1 MIVRI
6 TPGNPRMVQVRVYLN
21 DESVH
26 GAVFAD
32 DENGVIY
39 RLKSFGDPQP
49 SAPGVYLSPY
59 RKNPDTD
66 DFEMEMLTG
75 NVKIVLPAR
84 EC

>member
-1 MIVRI
+1 MIVRVH
-6 TPGNPRMVQVRVYLN
+6 PDSPHSSQMMVYL
-21 DESVH
+21 DGESVH

-75 NVKIVLPAR
+75 DVKIVFPAR